1 MKHVM
6 RAVNCT
12 LSAGFLAV
20 ALAAAGPAARAQ
32 GPQPPAAS
40 LAVSKQLVSVTGAT
54 TLFSPLI
61 AGVVEQ
67 SKLLFLQQNPMLQKD
82 LNEIAAK
89 MRTDLQPRF
98 AEITDEV
105 ARQYASHFSEQE
117 LKDILAFYE
126 SPAGKKLLQ
135 EQPKVVN
142 DSMQYAQ
149 NWANKLSTE
158 VTAKMRDELKK
169 RGHPM

>member
-1 MKHVM
+1 MRHVL
-6 RAVNCT
+6 RATNRA
-12 LSAGFLAV
+12 LSAGAV
-20 ALAAAGPAARAQ
+20 AIALMTAPAAFAQAPSAAAI
-32 GPQPPAAS
+32 AS
-40 LAVSKQLVSVTGAT
+40 AKQLVTITGAT

-82 LNEIAAK
+82 LNEISEK
-89 MRTDLQPRF
+89 MRNDLQPRF
-98 AEITDEV
+98 AEVMDEV
-105 ARQYASHFSEQE
+105 ARQYATHFTEQE
-117 LKDILAFYE
+117 LKDIVAFYQ
-126 SPAGKKLLQ
+126 SPVGKKMLE

-142 DSMQYAQ
+142 SSMQFAQ
-149 NWANKLSTE
+149 DWANKLSTE

>member
-1 MKHVM
+1 MRHVLGAM
-6 RAVNCT
+6 NRA
-12 LSAGFLAV
+12 LSAVAV
-20 ALAAAGPAARAQ
+20 TIALLAAPAAFAQ
-32 GPQPPAAS
+32 GPQPSAA
-40 LAVSKQLVSVTGAT
+40 AIATAKDLVEATGAT
-54 TLFSPLI
+54 ALFSPLI

-67 SKLLFLQQNPMLQKD
+67 SKLLYLQQNPMLQKD
-82 LNEIAAK
+82 LNEIAQK

-98 AEITDEV
+98 AEVINEV
-105 ARQYASHFSEQE
+105 ARQYAAHFSEQE

-126 SPAGKKLLQ
+126 SPVGKKMLS

-142 DSMQYAQ
+142 GSMQFAQ
-149 NWANKLSTE
+149 DWANKLSTE